1 VQRTIKTE
9 GEQVAKVNNTESKV
23 EALTAG
29 IIEELGYEL
38 VDVEFVKEGQNWYLR
53 FYLDKEG
60 GISIDDCEKASRRIE
75 KLLDEKD
82 VIEQA
87 YILEVS
93 SPGLD
98 RQLKKD
104 KDFVK
109 YAGSVVDV
117 KLYKAVDGNKEFQ
130 GTLKG
135 LEGSMVT
142 IEDENGNELSFDRKD
157 IAVIKLAVIF

>member
-1 VQRTIKTE
+1 M
-9 GEQVAKVNNTESKV
+9 AKVNNTESKV
-23 EALTAG
+23 EVLVSG
-29 IIEELGYEL
+29 MIEKMGYEL

-60 GISIDDCEKASRRIE
+60 GINIDDCEKARKAIE

-82 VIEQA
+82 PIEQA

-109 YAGSVVDV
+109 YAGSLVDV
-117 KLYKAVDGNKEFQ
+117 KLYKAVDGSKEFQ

-135 LEGSMVT
+135 LEGNIIT

-157 IAVIKLAVIF
+157 TAVIKLAVIF

>member
-1 VQRTIKTE
+1 M
-9 GEQVAKVNNTESKV
+9 AKVNNTESKV
-23 EALTAG
+23 EVLVSG
-29 IIEELGYEL
+29 MIEKMGYEL

-60 GISIDDCEKASRRIE
+60 GINIDDCEKASKAIE

-82 VIEQA
+82 PIEQA

-104 KDFVK
+104 KEFVK
-109 YAGSVVDV
+109 YAGSLVDV
-117 KLYKAVDGNKEFQ
+117 KLYKAVDGSKEFQ

-135 LEGSMVT
+135 LEGNIIT

-157 IAVIKLAVIF
+157 TAVIKLAVIF

>member
-1 VQRTIKTE
+1 M
-9 GEQVAKVNNTESKV
+9 AKVNNTESKV
-23 EALTAG
+23 EVLVSG
-29 IIEELGYEL
+29 MIEKMGYEL

-60 GISIDDCEKASRRIE
+60 GINIDDCEKASKAIE

-82 VIEQA
+82 PIEQA

-109 YAGSVVDV
+109 YAGSLVDV
-117 KLYKAVDGNKEFQ
+117 KLYKAVDGSKEFQ

-135 LEGSMVT
+135 LEGNIIT

>member
-1 VQRTIKTE
+1 MAQ
-9 GEQVAKVNNTESKV
+9 VNNTESKV
-23 EALTAG
+23 EVLVSG
-29 IIEELGYEL
+29 RIEKMGYEL

-60 GISIDDCEKASRRIE
+60 GINIDDCEKASKAIE

-82 VIEQA
+82 PIEQA

-109 YAGSVVDV
+109 YAGSLVDV
-117 KLYKAVDGNKEFQ
+117 KLYKAVDGSKEFQ

-135 LEGSMVT
+135 LEGNIIT

-157 IAVIKLAVIF
+157 TAVIKLAVIF

>member
-1 VQRTIKTE
+1 MTK
-9 GEQVAKVNNTESKV
+9 K
-23 EALTAG
+23 
-29 IIEELGYEL
+29 
-38 VDVEFVKEGQNWYLR
+38 
-53 FYLDKEG
+53 
-60 GISIDDCEKASRRIE
+60 
-75 KLLDEKD
+75 
-82 VIEQA
+82 QA

-109 YAGSVVDV
+109 YAGSLVDV
-117 KLYKAVDGNKEFQ
+117 KLYKAVDGSKEFQ

-135 LEGSMVT
+135 LEGNIIT

-157 IAVIKLAVIF
+157 TAVIKLAVIF

>member
-1 VQRTIKTE
+1 M
-9 GEQVAKVNNTESKV
+9 AKVNNTESKV
-23 EALTAG
+23 EVLVSG
-29 IIEELGYEL
+29 MIEKMGYEL

-60 GISIDDCEKASRRIE
+60 GINIDACEKASKAIE

-82 VIEQA
+82 PIEQA

-109 YAGSVVDV
+109 YAGSLVDV
-117 KLYKAVDGNKEFQ
+117 KLYKAVDGSKEFQ

-135 LEGSMVT
+135 LEGNIIT

-157 IAVIKLAVIF
+157 TAVIKLAVIF

>member
-1 VQRTIKTE
+1 M
-9 GEQVAKVNNTESKV
+9 AKVNNTEGKV
-23 EALTAG
+23 EVLTSG
-29 IIEELGYEL
+29 MIEEMGYEL

-60 GISIDDCEKASRRIE
+60 GISIDDCEKASRAIE

-82 VIEQA
+82 PIEQA

-98 RQLKKD
+98 RQLKKE

-109 YAGSVVDV
+109 YAGSLVDI
-117 KLYKAVDGNKEFQ
+117 KLYKAVDGSKEFQ

-135 LEGSMVT
+135 LEGNTVT
-142 IEDENGNELSFDRKD
+142 IEDENGNEMSFDRKD
-157 IAVIKLAVIF
+157 TAVIKLAVIF

>member
-1 VQRTIKTE
+1 M
-9 GEQVAKVNNTESKV
+9 AKLNNTESKV
-23 EALTAG
+23 EVLVSG
-29 IIEELGYEL
+29 MIEKMGYEL

-60 GISIDDCEKASRRIE
+60 GINIDDCEKASKAIE

-82 VIEQA
+82 PIEQA

-109 YAGSVVDV
+109 YAGSLVDV
-117 KLYKAVDGNKEFQ
+117 KLYKAVDGSKEFQ

-135 LEGSMVT
+135 LEGNIIT

-157 IAVIKLAVIF
+157 TAVIKLAVIF

>member
-1 VQRTIKTE
+1 M
-9 GEQVAKVNNTESKV
+9 AKVNNTESKV
-23 EALTAG
+23 EVLVSG
-29 IIEELGYEL
+29 MNEKMGYEL

-60 GISIDDCEKASRRIE
+60 GINIDDCEKASKAIE

-82 VIEQA
+82 PIEQA

-109 YAGSVVDV
+109 YAGSLVDV
-117 KLYKAVDGNKEFQ
+117 KLYKAVDGSKEFQ

-135 LEGSMVT
+135 LEGNIIT

-157 IAVIKLAVIF
+157 TAVIKLAVIF

>member
-1 VQRTIKTE
+1 M
-9 GEQVAKVNNTESKV
+9 AKVNNTESKV
-23 EALTAG
+23 EALVSG
-29 IIEELGYEL
+29 MIEEMGYEL

-60 GISIDDCEKASRRIE
+60 GINIDDCEKASKAIE
-75 KLLDEKD
+75 KLLYEKD
-82 VIEQA
+82 PIEQA

-109 YAGSVVDV
+109 YAGSLVDV
-117 KLYKAVDGNKEFQ
+117 KLYKAVDGSKEFQ

-135 LEGSMVT
+135 LEGNIIT

-157 IAVIKLAVIF
+157 TAVIKLAVIF

>member
-1 VQRTIKTE
+1 M
-9 GEQVAKVNNTESKV
+9 AKVNNTESKV
-23 EALTAG
+23 EALVSG
-29 IIEELGYEL
+29 MIEEMGYEL

-60 GISIDDCEKASRRIE
+60 GINIDDCEKASKAIE

-82 VIEQA
+82 PIEQA

-98 RQLKKD
+98 RQLKKE

-109 YAGSVVDV
+109 YAGSLVDV
-117 KLYKAVDGNKEFQ
+117 KLYKAVDGSKEFQ

-135 LEGSMVT
+135 LEGNIVT

-157 IAVIKLAVIF
+157 TAVIKLAVIF

>member
-1 VQRTIKTE
+1 M
-9 GEQVAKVNNTESKV
+9 AKVNNTESKV
-23 EALTAG
+23 EVLVSG
-29 IIEELGYEL
+29 MIEKMCYEL

-60 GISIDDCEKASRRIE
+60 GINIDDCEKASKAIE

-82 VIEQA
+82 PIEQA

-109 YAGSVVDV
+109 YAGSLVDV
-117 KLYKAVDGNKEFQ
+117 KLYKAVDGSKEFQ

-135 LEGSMVT
+135 LEGNIIT

-157 IAVIKLAVIF
+157 TAVIKLAVIF

>member
-1 VQRTIKTE
+1 M
-9 GEQVAKVNNTESKV
+9 AKVNNTESKV
-23 EALTAG
+23 EALVSG
-29 IIEELGYEL
+29 MIEEMGYEL

-60 GISIDDCEKASRRIE
+60 GINIDDCEKASKAIE

-82 VIEQA
+82 PIEQA

-109 YAGSVVDV
+109 YAGSLVDV
-117 KLYKAVDGNKEFQ
+117 KLYKAVDGSKEFQ

-135 LEGSMVT
+135 LEGNTVT
-142 IEDENGNELSFDRKD
+142 IEDENENELSFDRKD

>member
-1 VQRTIKTE
+1 M
-9 GEQVAKVNNTESKV
+9 AKVNNTESKV
-23 EALTAG
+23 EVLVSG
-29 IIEELGYEL
+29 MIEKMGYEL

-60 GISIDDCEKASRRIE
+60 GINIDDCEKASKAIE

-82 VIEQA
+82 PIEQA

-109 YAGSVVDV
+109 YAGSLVDV
-117 KLYKAVDGNKEFQ
+117 KLYKAVDGSKEFQ

-135 LEGSMVT
+135 LEGNIIK
-142 IEDENGNELSFDRKD
+142 IEDDN
-157 IAVIKLAVIF
+157 

>member
-1 VQRTIKTE
+1 M
-9 GEQVAKVNNTESKV
+9 AKVNNTESKV
-23 EALTAG
+23 EALVSG
-29 IIEELGYEL
+29 IIEEMGYEL

-53 FYLDKEG
+53 FYLDKDG
-60 GISIDDCEKASRRIE
+60 GINIDDCEKASRAIE

-82 VIEQA
+82 PIEQA

-98 RQLKKD
+98 RQLKKE

-109 YAGSVVDV
+109 YAGSLVDV
-117 KLYKAVDGNKEFQ
+117 KLYKAVDGSKEFQ

-135 LEGSMVT
+135 LEGNIVT

-157 IAVIKLAVIF
+157 TAVIKLAVIF

>member
-1 VQRTIKTE
+1 M
-9 GEQVAKVNNTESKV
+9 AKVNNTESKV
-23 EALTAG
+23 EVLVSG
-29 IIEELGYEL
+29 MIEKMGYEL

-60 GISIDDCEKASRRIE
+60 GINIDDCEKASKAIE

-82 VIEQA
+82 PIEQA

-93 SPGLD
+93 SLGLD

-109 YAGSVVDV
+109 YAGSLVDV
-117 KLYKAVDGNKEFQ
+117 KLYKAVDGSKEFQ

-135 LEGSMVT
+135 LEGNIIT

-157 IAVIKLAVIF
+157 TAVIKLAVIF

>member
-1 VQRTIKTE
+1 M
-9 GEQVAKVNNTESKV
+9 AKVNNTESKV
-23 EALTAG
+23 EVLVSG
-29 IIEELGYEL
+29 MIEKMGYEL

-60 GISIDDCEKASRRIE
+60 GINIDDCEKASKAIE

-82 VIEQA
+82 PIEQA

-109 YAGSVVDV
+109 YAGSLVDV
-117 KLYKAVDGNKEFQ
+117 KLYKAVDGSKEFQ

-135 LEGSMVT
+135 LEGNIIT

-157 IAVIKLAVIF
+157 TAVIKLAVIF

>member
-1 VQRTIKTE
+1 M
-9 GEQVAKVNNTESKV
+9 
-23 EALTAG
+23 
-29 IIEELGYEL
+29 IEKMGYEL

-60 GISIDDCEKASRRIE
+60 GINIDDCEKASKAIE

-82 VIEQA
+82 PIEQA

-109 YAGSVVDV
+109 YAGSLVDV
-117 KLYKAVDGNKEFQ
+117 KLYKAVDGSKEFQ

-135 LEGSMVT
+135 LEGNIIT

-157 IAVIKLAVIF
+157 TAVIKLAVIF

>member
-1 VQRTIKTE
+1 M
-9 GEQVAKVNNTESKV
+9 AKVNNTESKV
-23 EALTAG
+23 EVLVSG
-29 IIEELGYEL
+29 MIEKMGYEL

-60 GISIDDCEKASRRIE
+60 GINIDDCEKASKAIE

-82 VIEQA
+82 PIEQA

-109 YAGSVVDV
+109 YAGSLVDV
-117 KLYKAVDGNKEFQ
+117 KLYKAVDGSKEFR

-135 LEGSMVT
+135 LEGNIIT

-157 IAVIKLAVIF
+157 TAVIKLAVIF

>member
-1 VQRTIKTE
+1 M
-9 GEQVAKVNNTESKV
+9 AKVNNTESKV
-23 EALTAG
+23 EVLVSG
-29 IIEELGYEL
+29 MIEKMGYEL

-60 GISIDDCEKASRRIE
+60 GINIDDCEKASKAIE

-82 VIEQA
+82 PIEQA

-93 SPGLD
+93 SPGLG

-109 YAGSVVDV
+109 YAGSLVDV
-117 KLYKAVDGNKEFQ
+117 KLYKAVDGSKEFQ

-135 LEGSMVT
+135 LEGNIIT

-157 IAVIKLAVIF
+157 TAVIKLAVIF